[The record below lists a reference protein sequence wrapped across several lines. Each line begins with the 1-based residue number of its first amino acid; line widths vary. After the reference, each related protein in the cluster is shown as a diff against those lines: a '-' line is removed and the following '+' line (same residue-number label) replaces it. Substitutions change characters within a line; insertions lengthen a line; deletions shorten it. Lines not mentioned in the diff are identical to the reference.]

1 MVQCIEYN
9 MIWFVI
15 VIVCCLLFH
24 GIELRISS
32 KGDLVQSLP
41 APLVK
46 AAIFDK
52 LRAWAVG
59 LDGPKFQKDT
69 DSAFDSVCVV
79 SRVFL
84 LNFC

>member
-52 LRAWAVG
+52 LRARAVG

-79 SRVFL
+79 SRVF
-84 LNFC
+84 C